1 MRIYSILCIGL
12 LLISPLQAKTMLI
25 LGDSLSAGYG
35 LPTEQSWPQMLDR
48 ELADWD
54 FTHASISGETSEGAL
69 NRLPALLATNPDA
82 LLVEIGANDGLRG
95 YPVQRIRTN
104 IQQIIDMAKQA
115 QIKVVLMQI
124 RIPPNYGPRYTQ
136 QFETMYQEL
145 ATENNLVLWP
155 FFMEKIAVD
164 PTLMQPDGLH
174 PNAKGQPLIVEQL
187 KPLFEQL
194 K

>member
-1 MRIYSILCIGL
+1 
-12 LLISPLQAKTMLI
+12 MLI

-54 FTHASISGETSEGAL
+54 FTNASISGETSQGAL

>member
-1 MRIYSILCIGL
+1 
-12 LLISPLQAKTMLI
+12 MLI

-48 ELADWD
+48 ELAYWT
-54 FTHASISGETSEGAL
+54 FTNASISGETSQGAL
-69 NRLPALLATNPDA
+69 NRLPALLATKPDA
-82 LLVEIGANDGLRG
+82 LLIEIGANDGLRG
-95 YPVQRIRTN
+95 YPVPRIRTN

-145 ATENNLVLWP
+145 ATENELVFWP

-164 PTLMQPDGLH
+164 PTLIQPDGLH
-174 PNAKGQPLIVEQL
+174 PNAKGQPVIVEQL

>member
-54 FTHASISGETSEGAL
+54 FTNASISGETSQGAL

-104 IQQIIDMAKQA
+104 IQQIIDMARQA